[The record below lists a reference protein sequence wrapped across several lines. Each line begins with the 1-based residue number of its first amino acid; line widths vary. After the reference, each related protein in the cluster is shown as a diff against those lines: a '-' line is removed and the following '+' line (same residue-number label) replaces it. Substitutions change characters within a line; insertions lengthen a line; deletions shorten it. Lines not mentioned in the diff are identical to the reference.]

1 MFAFIMDNIYI
12 VIPCVVAVL
21 LFFAY
26 NNTTD
31 DKPKEVE
38 PEKEVLPNFLAYDK
52 FAGEKHGYIFKMD
65 NQGLGYYKDAIF

>member
-1 MFAFIMDNIYI
+1 MLTFIMDNLYI

-31 DKPKEVE
+31 DKPKVVE
-38 PEKEVLPNFLAYDK
+38 PEKVVLPDFLASDK
-52 FAGEKHGYIFKMD
+52 FSGEKKGYIFKMD
-65 NQGLGYYKDAIF
+65 NKGLGYYKDTTF